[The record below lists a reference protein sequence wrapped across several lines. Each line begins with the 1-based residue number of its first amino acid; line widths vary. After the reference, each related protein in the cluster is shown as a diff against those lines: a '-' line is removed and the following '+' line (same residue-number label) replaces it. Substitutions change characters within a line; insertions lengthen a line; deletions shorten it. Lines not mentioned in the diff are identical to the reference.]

1 MKLSQA
7 IRNWQKSG
15 TYAEGLAI
23 YHKVKINQQYDK
35 FLNGNYE
42 LKSNQGIVLKTQLS
56 TALSKLLSNP
66 SHDIEY
72 ITAGATQQQTHQITQ
87 APKANPLLNKQQ
99 TSNNNGEALTSH
111 ASKQQTTIDASANNK
126 HQTSTA
132 QPSRPEGVNNIDA
145 PANKVR
151 IVDNEL
157 IDLSALPPEMQSLFK
172 TIKSTFPSLAYAHE
186 QMRNAANDSERK
198 LHLTEAIKYNSQIR
212 DLWYQIDT
220 FAIQNPEVIKPGAIE
235 KLKANIAA
243 IESDLGK
250 IDPVPNHGEAST
262 DFAKLQNLTRN
273 LQRHKKDLKEKQ
285 LSARKRAD
293 KEAVVKKI
301 EQDISKLKTKLGVAD
316 GK

>member
-87 APKANPLLNKQQ
+87 APKANPLLSQ
-99 TSNNNGEALTSH
+99 
-111 ASKQQTTIDASANNK
+111 QQTT
-126 HQTSTA
+126 
-132 QPSRPEGVNNIDA
+132 NNIA
-145 PANKVR
+145 SKARSLSVVEVKQPHLR

-301 EQDISKLKTKLGVAD
+301 AQDISKLKTKLGVTDA
-316 GK
+316 K